1 MEKEDQ
7 VATVINKKIN
17 SHQRKSQ
24 IQTNANSNSNNH
36 NESFMNST
44 SDQCLLKN
52 NIRNNQRF
60 SEELFRRRTK
70 LKRNS
75 RNQDTERNNIS
86 PLLNLKKGSSVSS
99 ISKSSS
105 KESEMSKSKNVFST
119 ENNRNS
125 NTVKSNIVRQESSKD
140 SEEIEEEKTKNCKK
154 FIRVLFESKYSST
167 FFIILT
173 FVALYLDDIRIGF
186 IPKSGDPYIDTIM
199 LFCFL
204 AFLFELIY
212 SCFTQKDYLFR
223 FLFWLDLFALMSLIF
238 DVYYLLDAL
247 EVTFQLPTDATD
259 VARAGRAGRAG
270 TRVGRLLKIVRMI
283 RVFRVAKLYKET
295 KRAIEDQKPA
305 MIPIKRQSLKT
316 ISEEQNDYMEGK
328 MDRAMRNQLVRL
340 GTFQDKKPF
349 EDHR

>member
-7 VATVINKKIN
+7 IATVINKKIN

-105 KESEMSKSKNVFST
+105 KESEMSKSK
-119 ENNRNS
+119 
-125 NTVKSNIVRQESSKD
+125 
-140 SEEIEEEKTKNCKK
+140 
-154 FIRVLFESKYSST
+154 
-167 FFIILT
+167 
-173 FVALYLDDIRIGF
+173 
-186 IPKSGDPYIDTIM
+186 
-199 LFCFL
+199 
-204 AFLFELIY
+204 
-212 SCFTQKDYLFR
+212 
-223 FLFWLDLFALMSLIF
+223 
-238 DVYYLLDAL
+238 
-247 EVTFQLPTDATD
+247 
-259 VARAGRAGRAG
+259 
-270 TRVGRLLKIVRMI
+270 
-283 RVFRVAKLYKET
+283 
-295 KRAIEDQKPA
+295 
-305 MIPIKRQSLKT
+305 
-316 ISEEQNDYMEGK
+316 
-328 MDRAMRNQLVRL
+328 
-340 GTFQDKKPF
+340 
-349 EDHR
+349 